1 MPGAGRARSRDRGSP
16 DRRER
21 GRVRPDRLNE
31 LPGARFHP
39 LEDGLRVHPDPHD
52 AGEQRHE
59 HGDLAEREVGELLV
73 HTLVERIEN
82 HPLQR
87 REQVH
92 RGDDH
97 AGRGDGGRQGVRPK
111 RAEQHQELPDEAVRG
126 RKPDGRQRDD
136 RQHRREHRHGL
147 GVRRDRQD
155 RADARGGADD
165 RLAVVHRASGHERLR
180 RGVPGAAR
188 DVADVPP
195 AGHHRHGR
203 RGRRRDVPAPGA
215 AARDFQSARQERE
228 REARRPFAPRDRR
241 ARAVARLHRV
251 DRGVPEAHPPT
262 DGTERPAARSVG
274 AGERGLV
281 HGGPVSLDLATS
293 RDLLRA
299 LLPELMLT
307 LVGLALLLVIAWR
320 HRTAADLR
328 VAGWV
333 TLAGFATAGAAAWW
347 LWWHTARAIG
357 APAMIAVD
365 DFRFVA
371 DWLLLGTAGLTVLV
385 SFDYL
390 ERERLL
396 VPEYHALLLF
406 ATLGMMLMVGGE
418 DLMVVFLG
426 LELMSVAVYALAG
439 INRHSPAA
447 AEAALKYFL
456 LGAFASGFLLYGIA
470 LVYGATAAT
479 NLSQI
484 GAQVRTFGLADSP
497 MLLIGLGL
505 LLVGF
510 GFKVAAVP
518 FHMWAPDVYDGSPT
532 PVTGF
537 MATAVKAAAF
547 AALLRVLGEAFGGV
561 PAWHQ
566 IVWWLAVAT
575 MVVGN
580 LVALAQRTV
589 KRMLAYSSIAH
600 AGYLLVAV
608 ATGTSAGSAAFIF
621 YLVAYTLT
629 TLAAFALLAAKGRDG
644 ERDVRID
651 DLAGL
656 GTRRP
661 WLAFAL
667 AVCMLS
673 LLGFPG
679 TAGFIGKWYVLVAAT
694 AAGQLPLAAILV
706 LTSVISAGYYLP
718 VIMAMYMQPEPFEQ
732 AHTGMR
738 IGRLGGA
745 VVAVS
750 VAGLLVL
757 GIRPNRLLDLAK
769 TSGDG
774 LRPVPAITTTAP
786 PSTGR

>member
-1 MPGAGRARSRDRGSP
+1 
-16 DRRER
+16 
-21 GRVRPDRLNE
+21 
-31 LPGARFHP
+31 
-39 LEDGLRVHPDPHD
+39 
-52 AGEQRHE
+52 
-59 HGDLAEREVGELLV
+59 
-73 HTLVERIEN
+73 
-82 HPLQR
+82 
-87 REQVH
+87 
-92 RGDDH
+92 
-97 AGRGDGGRQGVRPK
+97 
-111 RAEQHQELPDEAVRG
+111 
-126 RKPDGRQRDD
+126 
-136 RQHRREHRHGL
+136 
-147 GVRRDRQD
+147 
-155 RADARGGADD
+155 
-165 RLAVVHRASGHERLR
+165 
-180 RGVPGAAR
+180 
-188 DVADVPP
+188 
-195 AGHHRHGR
+195 
-203 RGRRRDVPAPGA
+203 
-215 AARDFQSARQERE
+215 
-228 REARRPFAPRDRR
+228 
-241 ARAVARLHRV
+241 
-251 DRGVPEAHPPT
+251 
-262 DGTERPAARSVG
+262 
-274 AGERGLV
+274 
-281 HGGPVSLDLATS
+281 VSLDLANAH
-293 RDLLRA
+293 DLLRA
-299 LLPELMLT
+299 LLPELVLT
-307 LVGLALLLVIAWR
+307 LAGMALLLVIAWR

-333 TLAGFATAGAAAWW
+333 TLAGLAAAGVAAWW
-347 LWWHTARAIG
+347 LWWHTARAVG

-365 DFRFVA
+365 DFRFVV
-371 DWLLLGTAGLTVLV
+371 DGLLLGTAGLTVLV

-396 VPEYHALLLF
+396 VPEYYALLLF

-439 INRHSPAA
+439 INRHSAAA

-470 LVYGATAAT
+470 LVYGATATT

-484 GAQVRTFGLADSP
+484 GAQVRTLGLDRSP

-532 PVTGF
+532 PVTGY

-547 AALLRVLGEAFGGV
+547 AALFRVLGEAFGGV
-561 PAWHQ
+561 PVWHQ

-608 ATGTSAGSAAFIF
+608 AAGAGPGSGAFLF

-644 ERDVRID
+644 ERDVLID

-679 TAGFIGKWYVLVAAT
+679 TAGFIGKWYILVAAT
-694 AAGQLPLAAILV
+694 GTGQLPLAAILV

-732 AHTGMR
+732 AHSGMH

-745 VVAVS
+745 VLAVS
-750 VAGLLVL
+750 VAGLLLL

-774 LRPVPAITTTAP
+774 LRAAPAVTTAP
-786 PSTGR
+786 PAPIGR

>member
-1 MPGAGRARSRDRGSP
+1 
-16 DRRER
+16 
-21 GRVRPDRLNE
+21 
-31 LPGARFHP
+31 
-39 LEDGLRVHPDPHD
+39 
-52 AGEQRHE
+52 
-59 HGDLAEREVGELLV
+59 
-73 HTLVERIEN
+73 
-82 HPLQR
+82 
-87 REQVH
+87 
-92 RGDDH
+92 
-97 AGRGDGGRQGVRPK
+97 
-111 RAEQHQELPDEAVRG
+111 
-126 RKPDGRQRDD
+126 
-136 RQHRREHRHGL
+136 
-147 GVRRDRQD
+147 
-155 RADARGGADD
+155 
-165 RLAVVHRASGHERLR
+165 
-180 RGVPGAAR
+180 
-188 DVADVPP
+188 
-195 AGHHRHGR
+195 
-203 RGRRRDVPAPGA
+203 
-215 AARDFQSARQERE
+215 
-228 REARRPFAPRDRR
+228 
-241 ARAVARLHRV
+241 
-251 DRGVPEAHPPT
+251 
-262 DGTERPAARSVG
+262 
-274 AGERGLV
+274 
-281 HGGPVSLDLATS
+281 VSLDLANS

-299 LLPELMLT
+299 LLPELTLT
-307 LVGLALLLVIAWR
+307 LVGMVLLLVIAWR

-333 TLAGFATAGAAAWW
+333 TLAGLAASGAAAWW

-365 DFRFVA
+365 DFRFVV
-371 DWLLLGTAGLTVLV
+371 DWLLLGTAALTVLV

-426 LELMSVAVYALAG
+426 LELMSVAVYSLAG

-470 LVYGATAAT
+470 LVYGATGTT

-484 GAQVRTFGLADSP
+484 GAQVRTLGLDGSP

-532 PVTGF
+532 PVTGY

-547 AALLRVLGEAFGGV
+547 AALLRILGEAFGGV
-561 PAWHQ
+561 PTWHQ

-608 ATGTSAGSAAFIF
+608 AAGTSAGSAAFIF

-656 GTRRP
+656 GTHRP

-679 TAGFIGKWYVLVAAT
+679 TAGFIGKWYILVAAT
-694 AAGQLPLAAILV
+694 TAGQLPLAAILV

-732 AHTGMR
+732 AHAGMR
-738 IGRLGGA
+738 VGRLGGA
-745 VVAVS
+745 VMAVS

-774 LRPVPAITTTAP
+774 LRPVPAVTTAAP

>member
-1 MPGAGRARSRDRGSP
+1 M
-16 DRRER
+16 
-21 GRVRPDRLNE
+21 
-31 LPGARFHP
+31 
-39 LEDGLRVHPDPHD
+39 
-52 AGEQRHE
+52 
-59 HGDLAEREVGELLV
+59 
-73 HTLVERIEN
+73 
-82 HPLQR
+82 
-87 REQVH
+87 
-92 RGDDH
+92 
-97 AGRGDGGRQGVRPK
+97 
-111 RAEQHQELPDEAVRG
+111 
-126 RKPDGRQRDD
+126 
-136 RQHRREHRHGL
+136 
-147 GVRRDRQD
+147 
-155 RADARGGADD
+155 
-165 RLAVVHRASGHERLR
+165 
-180 RGVPGAAR
+180 
-188 DVADVPP
+188 
-195 AGHHRHGR
+195 
-203 RGRRRDVPAPGA
+203 
-215 AARDFQSARQERE
+215 
-228 REARRPFAPRDRR
+228 
-241 ARAVARLHRV
+241 
-251 DRGVPEAHPPT
+251 
-262 DGTERPAARSVG
+262 
-274 AGERGLV
+274 
-281 HGGPVSLDLATS
+281 SLDLASS

-299 LLPELMLT
+299 LLPELALT
-307 LVGLALLLVIAWR
+307 LAGMVLLLVIAWR

-333 TLAGFATAGAAAWW
+333 TLAGFAAAGAAVWW

-396 VPEYHALLLF
+396 APEYYALLLF
-406 ATLGMMLMVGGE
+406 ATLGMMLMVGAG

-439 INRHSPAA
+439 INRHSAAA

-470 LVYGATAAT
+470 LVYGATATT

-484 GAQVRTFGLADSP
+484 GVQVRTLGLEGSP
-497 MLLIGLGL
+497 MLLIGLAL

-532 PVTGF
+532 PVTGY

-547 AALLRVLGEAFGGV
+547 AALLRVLDEAFGRV
-561 PAWHQ
+561 PTWHQ
-566 IVWWLAVAT
+566 LVWWLAVAT

-580 LVALAQRTV
+580 LVALVQRTV

-608 ATGTSAGSAAFIF
+608 AAGTSAGSAAFLF
-621 YLVAYTLT
+621 YLAAYTLT

-656 GTRRP
+656 GARRP

-673 LLGFPG
+673 LLGFPA
-679 TAGFIGKWYVLVAAT
+679 TAGFIGKWYILVAAT
-694 AAGQLPLAAILV
+694 TAGQLPLAAILV

-732 AHTGMR
+732 AHRGMR
-738 IGRLGGA
+738 LGRLAGA

-750 VAGLLVL
+750 VAGLLFL
-757 GIRPNRLLDLAK
+757 GIRPNRLLELAT
-769 TSGDG
+769 TSGATLG
-774 LRPVPAITTTAP
+774 AAPAVTTTAP
-786 PSTGR
+786 TSPMPTGR